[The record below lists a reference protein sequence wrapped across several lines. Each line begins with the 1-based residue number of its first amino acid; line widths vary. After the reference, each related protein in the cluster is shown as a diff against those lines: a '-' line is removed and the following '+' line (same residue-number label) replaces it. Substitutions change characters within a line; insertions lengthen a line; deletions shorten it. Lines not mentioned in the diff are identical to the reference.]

1 MKRSYRS
8 VESSKPGVLITVI
21 FLVCSLVLLSL
32 SDTTSLSKPR
42 QMGITM
48 ASFFQNGMHE
58 SGKFIRQTFTSF
70 AELKRLSEAY
80 QDTLSQI
87 ESYKGIERELEQLES
102 ENQRLNDLLGFSESI
117 AFENIP
123 VEVIARDPVNLFSSI
138 LINKGS
144 RKGIQNDMAVV
155 AYQDGMIGLVGRV
168 VEVGL
173 NSALVMPL
181 SDKTSYVAARIQE
194 NRYQGLI
201 QGNGINSNTLK
212 MEYVSRKALPAIEKE
227 DLVLTSGLNSIY
239 PPDIIIGRIVSIESR
254 EYASSLDLELQP
266 VVDFDRLEYLL
277 VLKEKERD

>member
-1 MKRSYRS
+1 MMRSYRS
-8 VESSKPGVLITVI
+8 VESNRSGILLSVI
-21 FLVCSLVLLSL
+21 FLVFSLVLLSL
-32 SDTTSLSKPR
+32 SDTTSLSKPK

-70 AELKRLSEAY
+70 AELKRLSESY
-80 QDTLSQI
+80 QETLSQI
-87 ESYKGIERELEQLES
+87 ESYKGIERELEQLEN
-102 ENQRLNDLLGFSESI
+102 ENQRLNDLLLFSNSI

-123 VEVIARDPVNLFSSI
+123 VEVIAKDPVNLFSSI

-173 NSALVMPL
+173 NSSLVMPL

-194 NRYQGLI
+194 NRYQGLV
-201 QGNGINSNTLK
+201 QGNGINSDTLS
-212 MEYVSRKALPAIEKE
+212 MEYVSRKALPSIEKE
-227 DLVLTSGLNSIY
+227 DLVLTSGLNSLY
-239 PPDIIIGRIVSIESR
+239 PSDIIIGRIVSIESR
-254 EYASSLDLELQP
+254 EYASSLDLEIQP

-277 VLKEKERD
+277 VLKEKIHD